1 MRRFL
6 TLVAAVAGCLCPSG
20 CNQARKKTGVD
31 ESAQLDQ
38 MIVALR
44 SAYAAFNRGDIAA
57 AVKPLDAQIEW
68 SKPVEFPGGGTYQG
82 REGAKQY
89 TSQSRAAWSEV
100 MSESEQFIRA
110 GDRIAVSVHARFR
123 PKNNGEWQEVP
134 APRLILRTT
143 RSSPL
148 DLELG
153 GELTGLPPG
162 TTRYMAREDLL
173 ALPQSAYTV
182 NDDANFTGPTQIS
195 GVSLEM
201 LARHFGATPQSDMV
215 VAICDDQYR
224 ANYPRAYVAAHHPLL
239 VLSINGEQPAGWPK
253 DSEGHGMDMGPFL
266 ISHPK
271 FSPSFKILSHED
283 EPQIPWGVVRLEF
296 RDEKAVFNAIAPP
309 GPHAS
314 DAAVQAGYRIAQQNC
329 FRCHNKDNEGGT
341 KAGRPWQVLAAWAAT
356 SPDYFTSYVHDPRS
370 KNSQAQMPA
379 MSGYD
384 GKTLAAL
391 DAYFRTFAPSP
402 PQKKGQE
409 KEKTKEKSK
418 S

>member
-1 MRRFL
+1 M
-6 TLVAAVAGCLCPSG
+6 
-20 CNQARKKTGVD
+20 
-31 ESAQLDQ
+31 EQ
-38 MIVALR
+38 MIFTRPAL
-44 SAYAAFNRGDIAA
+44 
-57 AVKPLDAQIEW
+57 
-68 SKPVEFPGGGTYQG
+68 
-82 REGAKQY
+82 
-89 TSQSRAAWSEV
+89 SEV
-100 MSESEQFIRA
+100 IREPEQFIPA
-110 GDRIAVSVHARFR
+110 GNRIVAFVHAGIR
-123 PKNNGEWQEVP
+123 PKNGNEWQEVP

-153 GELTGLPPG
+153 GELAGLSPG
-162 TTRYMAREDLL
+162 TTRYIPREDLL
-173 ALPQSAYTV
+173 TLPQSSYTV

-195 GVSLEM
+195 GVPLEV
-201 LARHFGATPQSDMV
+201 LTRHLGASPQSDMV

-224 ANYPRAYVAAHHPLL
+224 ANYSQAYVAAHHPLL
-239 VLSINGEQPAGWPK
+239 VLNINGKPPTGWPK
-253 DSEGHGMDMGPFL
+253 DSEGQGMDMGPFL

-296 RDEKAVFNAIAPP
+296 HNEKAVFGAIAPP

-329 FRCHNKDNEGGT
+329 LRCHNKDNEGGT
-341 KAGRPWQVLAAWAAT
+341 KAGRFWQVLAARAAT
-356 SPDYFTSYVHDPRS
+356 SPDYFTAYVHDPRS

-379 MSGYD
+379 MSRYD

-391 DAYFRTFAPSP
+391 EAYFRTFAPSP
-402 PQKKGQE
+402 SQENGQE
-409 KEKTKEKSK
+409 KQKTKEKSK